1 MSPIRKT
8 KIRMK
13 YLLCLCCVLD
23 TMLGTWHTLVPLT
36 LERLCEELKSKSLS
50 SSARSQGLNCHLVC
64 LALYLLLLAGT
75 QIPSVRAQH
84 SACLT
89 HRCSGI

>member
-1 MSPIRKT
+1 MSPIR
-8 KIRMK
+8 IK
-13 YLLCLCCVLD
+13 YLLSLPYILD
-23 TMLGTWHTLVPLT
+23 TMLGTWLT
-36 LERLCEELKSKSLS
+36 LFPESLQQPCEELKYKSLS

-84 SACLT
+84 SACLI